1 MQLTAAQKNILQQT
15 SLFIGLTDA
24 SFQKVTNQSVAVSLK
39 VGEKLFEQGEPVSN
53 FFFLLGGQVKLTRL
67 SFGGNEKVIEIINK
81 GDSFAEAAV
90 FGKFSGYPVNCF
102 SLQQSV
108 VIKINAER
116 YRHELSS
123 SIDSCF
129 AVLAKIS
136 QRTHHLLSEIDNL
149 TLHNATHRL
158 AVYLLTDV
166 KAKEGSVTVDLIA
179 PKHVIASRLSVK
191 PETLSRTFKHFINQG
206 CITINKKQIV
216 IKNVKAF
223 RDLFMLG

>member
-1 MQLTAAQKNILQQT
+1 
-15 SLFIGLTDA
+15 
-24 SFQKVTNQSVAVSLK
+24 
-39 VGEKLFEQGEPVSN
+39 
-53 FFFLLGGQVKLTRL
+53 LTRL
-67 SFGGNEKVIEIINK
+67 SFDGNEKVIEIINK

-116 YRHELSS
+116 YQHELSS
-123 SIDSCF
+123 SIDCCF

-136 QRTHHLLSEIDNL
+136 QRTHHLLNEIDCL

-158 AVYLLTDV
+158 AMYLLMDV
-166 KAKEGSVTVDLIA
+166 KEKEGSVTVDLIA

-191 PETLSRTFKHFINQG
+191 PETLSRTFKYLINQD
-206 CITINKKQIV
+206 CISISKKRIE
-216 IKNVKAF
+216 IKDIKKF